1 MARITGLRPNTISHL
16 CSDNVDRVYLSTL
29 ETVCKVLDIDI
40 QELIEV
46 EQSSCTSNRSL
57 YVKVANKFKDR
68 GKAKVG
74 LRRIEMVVSDVIMVI
89 CLTK

>member
-1 MARITGLRPNTISHL
+1 MSMKDTVPLISIKLKEILKERDLSQRELARMTGLRPNRISHL

-46 EQSSCTSNRSL
+46 E
-57 YVKVANKFKDR
+57 
-68 GKAKVG
+68 
-74 LRRIEMVVSDVIMVI
+74 
-89 CLTK
+89 

>member
-1 MARITGLRPNTISHL
+1 MKKRKGNTMPISIKLKEILKERDLSQRELARMTGLRPNTISHL

-46 EQSSCTSNRSL
+46 E
-57 YVKVANKFKDR
+57 
-68 GKAKVG
+68 
-74 LRRIEMVVSDVIMVI
+74 
-89 CLTK
+89 